1 MNEDLEL
8 LQNSWDNNKNNKS
21 AQTTNFSELY
31 SMIQQKEKDNYRFY
45 YGTIGILLGTLI
57 IVCLFF
63 YFLAPVQETLS
74 RIGASLMITSLS
86 IRILIEVNSIYKA
99 KRIKPTDN
107 TLSTAQHSI
116 HFHQLRKKIH
126 QIADTSSLAVYTIG
140 FYLISPEFSLYID
153 FVYLLLIDFSYI
165 IIGVILF
172 IVIRKGVKKEIQHLE
187 EIIKLRDEIME

>member
-1 MNEDLEL
+1 MHKPLT
-8 LQNSWDNNKNNKS
+8 SVSYTPWFNKKKKI
-21 AQTTNFSELY
+21 T
-31 SMIQQKEKDNYRFY
+31 IVFY

-126 QIADTSSLAVYTIG
+126 QNCRYFITSCVYHWLLFNQSWIQ
-140 FYLISPEFSLYID
+140 LIHRFCIPTLDRFFLHYHWCN
-153 FVYLLLIDFSYI
+153 I
-165 IIGVILF
+165 I
-172 IVIRKGVKKEIQHLE
+172 HCHS
-187 EIIKLRDEIME
+187 